1 MILRFSEKL
10 GSRLKAG
17 TLKPLP
23 MDAAPI
29 ADWTSHIFFSGRTPY
44 ILVSNTAALYSTV
57 LYAKGITN
65 DSVFIVRVM
74 AALREFLE
82 ADGLVFAYDRFVMP
96 RTGLIR
102 FASTV
107 SRSVTGSMNEL
118 IASAQVFLADEET
131 SPFDLGFRLNDLL
144 LSASTTD
151 EARDYGKPRDAFR
164 ALIAQSSTP

>member
-1 MILRFSEKL
+1 MILRLSQKI

-17 TLKPLP
+17 PLKPLP
-23 MDAAPI
+23 LDEAPV
-29 ADWTSHIFFSGRTPY
+29 ADWTSQLFFFDRLPY

-65 DSVFIVRVM
+65 DSIFITRLTS
-74 AALREFLE
+74 ALRDFME
-82 ADGLVFAYDRFVMP
+82 ADGLAFAYDRFIMP

-102 FASTV
+102 FASTF

-118 IASAQVFLADEET
+118 ITYAKVLLADEET

-144 LSASTTD
+144 LSAIASD
-151 EARDYGKPRDAFR
+151 QSRGYGKPRDVFQ
-164 ALIAQSSTP
+164 ALIAESIAP